1 MGEQTKRF
9 YEFGPFRID
18 CGEHLLWRGGELVP
32 LPPKVFDTLV
42 LLVENSGHVL
52 GKDELMK
59 AVWPDSFVEEVNLA
73 HNVSILRKVL
83 SQGAP
88 EQSYIQTVPRRG
100 YRFTA
105 EVRQIGGDRPD
116 LLIEESYGA
125 RILIKEEEETSETA
139 ETKILPQTDHRES
152 AKRRPIQQI
161 LIVCLLL
168 MGLASAAFFV
178 LRTKETQQSAGATV
192 KSIAV
197 LPFKPMETG
206 NRDESL
212 ELGMADALIT
222 RLSNVKP
229 IVVRPTSSVRKYMG
243 IEQDSLT
250 AGREL
255 QVDSVLEGRIQKADD
270 KIRVTVQLVRVQDGT
285 PIWGDKFEDDF
296 TNVFKVQ
303 DSISERIAKSLMIT
317 TSDYEKGLMTRHPT
331 ENTEAYQQYLKGRYY
346 WNQRTE
352 AGLKKAVGYFDQAI
366 NTDPTYALAYS
377 GLADCYTTLGYLNYL
392 APVESFP
399 KAVDKALTALKL
411 DPSLAEPHTSL
422 AYTKLYYEWNWA
434 EAEDEFKRAIELDPN
449 YPTAHH
455 WYSVFLTAMGR
466 FDEARAEISR
476 AHELDP
482 LSLTINTDIGFEL
495 YYSGD
500 YEAAIKQLQT
510 TLEMNRDFPLA
521 HLWLGRAY
529 QQQGKYEAAI
539 NEFKLAERGLPQWPV
554 ALAAA
559 GNVYGI
565 LKNKGEAKKVLN
577 ILQDLSSKKYVT
589 SYGIALVY
597 AATGEKEKAFEFLNR
612 AYQERTN
619 WVVWLKLDP
628 RWNSIR
634 SDTRFADLLLRVGL
648 SQ

>member
-1 MGEQTKRF
+1 
-9 YEFGPFRID
+9 
-18 CGEHLLWRGGELVP
+18 
-32 LPPKVFDTLV
+32 
-42 LLVENSGHVL
+42 
-52 GKDELMK
+52 
-59 AVWPDSFVEEVNLA
+59 
-73 HNVSILRKVL
+73 
-83 SQGAP
+83 
-88 EQSYIQTVPRRG
+88 
-100 YRFTA
+100 
-105 EVRQIGGDRPD
+105 
-116 LLIEESYGA
+116 
-125 RILIKEEEETSETA
+125 
-139 ETKILPQTDHRES
+139 
-152 AKRRPIQQI
+152 
-161 LIVCLLL
+161 
-168 MGLASAAFFV
+168 
-178 LRTKETQQSAGATV
+178 
-192 KSIAV
+192 
-197 LPFKPMETG
+197 
-206 NRDESL
+206 
-212 ELGMADALIT
+212 
-222 RLSNVKP
+222 
-229 IVVRPTSSVRKYMG
+229 
-243 IEQDSLT
+243 
-250 AGREL
+250 
-255 QVDSVLEGRIQKADD
+255 
-270 KIRVTVQLVRVQDGT
+270 
-285 PIWGDKFEDDF
+285 
-296 TNVFKVQ
+296 
-303 DSISERIAKSLMIT
+303 
-317 TSDYEKGLMTRHPT
+317 
-331 ENTEAYQQYLKGRYY
+331 
-346 WNQRTE
+346 
-352 AGLKKAVGYFDQAI
+352 
-366 NTDPTYALAYS
+366 
-377 GLADCYTTLGYLNYL
+377 
-392 APVESFP
+392 
-399 KAVDKALTALKL
+399 
-411 DPSLAEPHTSL
+411 LAEPHTSL
-422 AYTKLYYEWNWA
+422 AYAKLYYEWNWA